1 MSKRERV
8 VDMKN
13 NVSILAVC
21 LFNMV
26 ALYSHHP
33 ASTNNELFE
42 GKNVVIF
49 GGTGYLGRAI
59 TTEVLKYNPAK
70 ITVYSRDEVKHFHC
84 ATHFKSPKIQYVI
97 GDIRDEK
104 HVSKVTKEADIVFH
118 VAALKRMDALETNVE
133 EAIKTNVIGSLNVF
147 HACIKNHVPRA
158 LFVSTDK
165 ACLPINIYGSS
176 KFTGEKIFTNYDQSI
191 IKTKFMVTRFGNILE
206 STGSVIPI
214 FEKKIQNG
222 EEITL
227 TDARMTR
234 FIIAG
239 KDAAELIFDAL
250 RYGVGGE
257 IFTKEL
263 PALKVTDLIEIL
275 KEKYHANNPVK
286 VIGLRPGEKMHEV
299 LVNESEMDRA
309 YRYKGLYIVRP
320 SIDQLSMPMDELPE
334 YMIYGKKIAS
344 EDKIEYSSDK
354 AVVSQEELKELFRS
368 LNLL

>member
-1 MSKRERV
+1 
-8 VDMKN
+8 MKN
-13 NVSILAVC
+13 LLIFIC
-21 LFNMV
+21 LLNT
-26 ALYSHHP
+26 LPSSSSQYS
-33 ASTNNELFE
+33 ATNNELFE
-42 GKNVVIF
+42 HKNIVIF

-70 ITVYSRDEVKHFHC
+70 IIVYSRDEVKHFHC
-84 ATHFKSPKIQYVI
+84 STHFKSNKIHYVI

-104 HVSKVTKEADIVFH
+104 HVSRITKNADVVFH

-133 EAIKTNVIGSLNVF
+133 EAIKTDIIGSLNVF
-147 HACIKNHVPRA
+147 HACVKNNVPKV
-158 LFVSTDK
+158 LFISTDK
-165 ACLPINIYGSS
+165 ACLPINTYGAC
-176 KFTGEKIFTNYDQSI
+176 KFVSEKIFTNYDQSK

-214 FEKKIQNG
+214 FDKKIQNG

-227 TDARMTR
+227 TDEKMTR

-275 KEKYHANNPVK
+275 KEKHQADNPIK
-286 VIGLRPGEKMHEV
+286 IIGLRPGEKMHEV

-309 YRYKGLYIVRP
+309 YRYKELYIVRP
-320 SIDQLSMPMDELPE
+320 SIDQLSIQMEELPE
-334 YMIYGKKIAS
+334 YMTRGKKIAV
-344 EDKIEYSSDK
+344 EDKMEYSSDK
-354 AVVSQEELKELFRS
+354 AVVTRDALKDLFRALS
-368 LNLL
+368 LL